1 MSLMNRSL
9 VLAVAL
15 VAMACLAGSALAAE
29 LWTDN
34 FEQAKAQAKKEGK
47 DLLLDFTGSD
57 WCPWCIKLRTEVFDT
72 EKFKAEAPKKF
83 VLVELDF
90 PNEKKLSEATQKQNN
105 DLQQK
110 YNIPGFPTILL
121 MDAEG
126 RVYAKTGYQQGG
138 EVKYLEHLAELQKFK
153 DERNVLLAAADKA
166 QGIERAKLL
175 DKVVTVMAKNGIS
188 PMDNRAWVDE
198 IIKLDDKNE
207 AGLRAKYEKKIRLQ
221 DAVKLAREGKLDEAI
236 KAADKTLSDLKL
248 AGEDKQEALYLKAQF
263 IYGQAQDKKATVAV
277 LKEAL
282 DAAPQSKMAESISA
296 TIKAMSQEKPTS
308 AAPKAP
314 VTAPAPE
321 PAPEPAAKPA
331 P

>member
-1 MSLMNRSL
+1 MNRSL

>member
-282 DAAPQSKMAESISA
+282 DAAP
-296 TIKAMSQEKPTS
+296 
-308 AAPKAP
+308 
-314 VTAPAPE
+314 
-321 PAPEPAAKPA
+321 
-331 P
+331 